1 MRHVHAIW
9 LASTALAVASGVG
22 AQEAV
27 PPTPTLAPAGEAA
40 PADQEPAR
48 PTDVVV
54 LASGGVDVTEEALSQ
69 ARAATVS
76 TVALDQARHGRVT
89 RPEHDPGL
97 AVRAAECSD
106 DACLGAVARDAGAG
120 FLFVLMVERWGAGY
134 RASVLLV
141 DAEASQTVGSAAV
154 DLPTEPAG
162 FVEAMRAPL
171 GPLVVAV
178 RPVGPTTG
186 RLIVTADQDGAAV
199 FVDGERVG
207 TTPLPPIDGV
217 AAGEHQVRVTCD
229 GFVEHEARVDVAA
242 GGEARVAAA
251 LVPVPPEE
259 RAAGERP
266 FWRRWWFWTIVGG
279 VVVTGTAVGLGV
291 GLSQSEGPGQQFG
304 VPFPTYE
311 ER

>member
-9 LASTALAVASGVG
+9 LASTAFAIGLASG
-22 AQEAV
+22 AQES
-27 PPTPTLAPAGEAA
+27 PQPAA
-40 PADQEPAR
+40 PPPDVPATEEPAR
-48 PTDVVV
+48 PLDVVV

-76 TVALDQARHGRVT
+76 TVALDQARHGRIT

-154 DLPTEPAG
+154 DLPAEPAG

-199 FVDGERVG
+199 FIDGERVG
-207 TTPLPPIDGV
+207 TTPLAPIDGI

-229 GFVEHEARVDVAA
+229 GFVEHEASVNVAA
-242 GGEARVAAA
+242 GGEGRVAAT
-251 LVPVPPEE
+251 LVPVPPEQ
-259 RAAGERP
+259 RAEEERP

-279 VVVTGTAVGLGV
+279 VVVAGTAVGLGV